1 MQPSRAPRFP
11 FAPTRRLALVV
22 LACAPVWLLSGH
34 PVGRALAIGV
44 VLALVGLAAVDAAFA
59 ADWRTLDVARHFPG
73 TMGQGD
79 AGDGRY
85 VVTRRDGGAG
95 RRAVPSATLHD
106 QLPDAL
112 TRTGPAAIPLAL
124 AAGQTLEV
132 PVRLSARTRGLHA
145 LGPIAMRVDGP
156 LGLVRR
162 TVRWTTD
169 DRIAIAPS
177 VAGVRRYRL
186 LTVQHR
192 LREVGVRQVR
202 RRGAGTVFAALR
214 EYVPGDDPRGV
225 DWKASARRDA
235 LLVRERAAEQGQTI
249 VIAIDA
255 GRLMTQH
262 VSGGRSRFDA
272 ALAAALVLAD
282 VAAQGGDRVGLLVF
296 DDATRAW
303 VPPTAGPAAVARL
316 RDALVD
322 VQPSGVESDYAWAFR
337 TLAERQRRRA
347 LVVLYTDVVAPRA
360 SRALV
365 AHVGRAAARHVPLV
379 VALRDEALDAAAD
392 PHGRTTPLAVYES
405 AAAEEL
411 LLARE
416 AALTR
421 MRHAGADVVDVRT
434 EAMAA
439 AVVNRYLALK
449 ARGVL

>member
-1 MQPSRAPRFP
+1 MQPSRTPRFP

-22 LACAPVWLLSGH
+22 LACAPVWLLSAH
-34 PVGRALAIGV
+34 PVGRVIAIAV
-44 VLALVGLAAVDAAFA
+44 VLLLAALAAVDAALA
-59 ADWRTLDVARHFPG
+59 PDARALEVVRRFPE

-79 AGDGRY
+79 EGDGRY
-85 VVTRRDGGAG
+85 VVSLRAARGA
-95 RRAVPSATLHD
+95 RRAVPAASLHD
-106 QLPDAL
+106 QLPDAVARL
-112 TRTGPAAIPLAL
+112 GPVAIPIAL
-124 AAGQTLEV
+124 AAGETIQL
-132 PVRLSARTRGLHA
+132 PVRLAARTRGLHA
-145 LGPIAMRVDGP
+145 LGPVALRVDGP
-156 LGLVRR
+156 MGLVRR
-162 TVRWTTD
+162 TLRWTTD
-169 DRIAIAPS
+169 DRMAIAPS

-186 LTVQHR
+186 LSVQHR

-235 LLVRERAAEQGQTI
+235 LLVRERSAEQGQTI
-249 VIAIDA
+249 VIAVDA

-303 VPPTAGPAAVARL
+303 VPPTSGPAAVGRL

-322 VQPSGVESDYAWAFR
+322 VQPSGVESDYASAFR

-365 AHVGRAAARHVPLV
+365 AHVARAAARHVPLI
-379 VALRDEALDAAAD
+379 VALRDEALDAAAE
-392 PHGRTTPLAVYES
+392 PHGRATPLAVYES

-411 LLARE
+411 LLARD

-434 EAMAA
+434 DAMAA